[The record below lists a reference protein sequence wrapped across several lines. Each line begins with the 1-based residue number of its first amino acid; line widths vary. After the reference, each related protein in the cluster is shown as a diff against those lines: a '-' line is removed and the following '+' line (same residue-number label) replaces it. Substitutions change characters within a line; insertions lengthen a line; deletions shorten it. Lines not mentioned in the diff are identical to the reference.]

1 MNIHPAKIR
10 FVDFGRI
17 VCNGDEA
24 FRREWLVTNGIGGYA
39 SGTVGGVRTRKYH
52 ATLIAATTPP
62 PFGPF
67 SLEKLRQP
75 PCIAAFIIR
84 SVQINGKMDQSRR
97 RDTFGFRDFILRIT
111 FPFGVGRFLMHY
123 WNAESS

>member
-1 MNIHPAKIR
+1 MNLHPAKIR

-17 VCNGDEA
+17 VCNGNEA

-39 SGTVGGVRTRKYH
+39 SGTIGGVRTRKYH
-52 ATLIAATTPP
+52 ATLVAATTPL
-62 PFGPF
+62 PFALF
-67 SLEKLRQP
+67 SLERLRQRLH
-75 PCIAAFIIR
+75 IAAFNIH

-97 RDTFGFRDFILRIT
+97 RDTFGFRDFIWKIRFL
-111 FPFGVGRFLMHY
+111 FGVGHFLMHS